1 MCATAGAS
9 PRSEKHS
16 PKSKPVG
23 DGRVGISQGSP
34 GDVSSA
40 ETEHSAPPVP
50 PPGQGKGSPGA
61 LGQILPWV
69 DSPHADW
76 KDPAGICP
84 GQLHLSSGSGQDQ
97 ATSLWCSQLGHNPLS
112 LGGKDA
118 DVSGQGRSSPDTFT
132 PAVEAVGGLFSSL
145 PQSGCSWGGS
155 AASTSNLRQGKSDP
169 ALTVAVLSWG

>member
-9 PRSEKHS
+9 PQSEKHS

-40 ETEHSAPPVP
+40 EMEHSAPPVP

-112 LGGKDA
+112 H
-118 DVSGQGRSSPDTFT
+118 QSSSR
-132 PAVEAVGGLFSSL
+132 AVERRWPAPPRESLRVFCEPAQSVFLASSSQMVEVSVSL
-145 PQSGCSWGGS
+145 SQLLS
-155 AASTSNLRQGKSDP
+155 P
-169 ALTVAVLSWG
+169 A